1 MSVRRSIAPAILPLA
16 QKFDSVYVMKA
27 PIFVILWLY
36 FGFTVGAAEK
46 APPSA
51 QEVIIDL
58 DPSKSTVQFTL
69 GAVMHTV
76 HGTFKV
82 KSGTVRW
89 EIATGKTSG
98 QIVVDVKSGYTG
110 VGARDRQMHE
120 AVLESD
126 RFPEAIFSPDR
137 VTGQVSTQ
145 GESQVDVRG
154 ILRIHG
160 DDHEVTFHGKVNL
173 QDRRITGTAK
183 FVMPYKNWG
192 MKDPS
197 TFVLR
202 VNDKVE
208 LEMTLTGTIR

>member
-1 MSVRRSIAPAILPLA
+1 MKTPILIL
-16 QKFDSVYVMKA
+16 
-27 PIFVILWLY
+27 LWLY

-46 APPSA
+46 IPPSA

-58 DPSKSTVQFTL
+58 DPSKSTVQFAL
-69 GAVMHTV
+69 SAVLHTV

-82 KSGTVRW
+82 KGGTVRW
-89 EIATGKTSG
+89 EIATGKIRG

-110 VGARDRQMHE
+110 VAARDRQMHD

-126 RFPEAIFSPDR
+126 RFPEAVFSPDR
-137 VTGQVSTQ
+137 ITGQVSME
-145 GESQVDVRG
+145 GESQVDVHG

-160 DDHEVTFHGKVNL
+160 QDHEVTFHGKVNL
-173 QDRRITGTAK
+173 QGDRVTASAN
-183 FVMPYKNWG
+183 FVMPYVSWG

-202 VNDKVE
+202 VNDKVD
-208 LEMTLTGTIR
+208 LEMSLTGIIH

>member
-1 MSVRRSIAPAILPLA
+1 
-16 QKFDSVYVMKA
+16 MKA
-27 PIFVILWLY
+27 PILLLLWLS
-36 FGFTVGAAEK
+36 FGFTAGAAEK

-51 QEVIIDL
+51 QEVNIDL
-58 DPSKSTVQFTL
+58 DPSRSTVQFAL
-69 GAVMHTV
+69 GAVLHTV
-76 HGTFKV
+76 HGAFKV
-82 KSGTVRW
+82 KGGTVRW

-126 RFPEAIFSPDR
+126 QFPEAIFSPDR
-137 VTGQVSTQ
+137 VMGRVSMQ

-160 DDHEVTFHGKVNL
+160 GDHEVTFHGKVNL
-173 QDRRITGTAK
+173 QDGRITATAK

-202 VNDKVE
+202 VDDKVD
-208 LEMTLTGTIR
+208 

>member
-1 MSVRRSIAPAILPLA
+1 MKTPILIL
-16 QKFDSVYVMKA
+16 
-27 PIFVILWLY
+27 LWLY
-36 FGFTVGAAEK
+36 FGFTAAAAETIS
-46 APPSA
+46 PSA

-58 DPSKSTVQFTL
+58 DPSKSTVQFAL
-69 GAVMHTV
+69 SAVLHTV

-82 KSGTVRW
+82 KGGTVRW
-89 EIATGKTSG
+89 DIVTGKTSG

-126 RFPEAIFSPDR
+126 RFPEAVFSPDR
-137 VTGQVSTQ
+137 VTGQVSME
-145 GESQVDVRG
+145 GESQVDVHG

-160 DDHEVTFHGKVNL
+160 HDHEVTFHGKVNV
-173 QDRRITGTAK
+173 QDGRVTGSTK
-183 FVMPYKNWG
+183 FVMPYVNWG

-202 VNDKVE
+202 VNDKVD
-208 LEMTLTGTIR
+208 LEMSLAGTIR